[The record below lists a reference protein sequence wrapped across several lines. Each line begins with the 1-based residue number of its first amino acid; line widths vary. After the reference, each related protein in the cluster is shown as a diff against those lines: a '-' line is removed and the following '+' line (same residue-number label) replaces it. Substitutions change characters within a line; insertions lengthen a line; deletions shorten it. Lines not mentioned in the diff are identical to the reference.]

1 MKRLSLP
8 WPSPRRRRLIRLYVT
23 LAARYGR
30 EGDAPARPAFEVMIG
45 AIVTQNDPAV
55 NARAVVASLRQAGVA
70 GTAELAALPPARLR
84 ARLRPLGTRARPPIL
99 AGQLRALA
107 VHVERRHAGQL
118 RAFLAQPVADLR
130 AALLG
135 LPGMTARTADTVLLE
150 VAGRP
155 VFVVDAAVR
164 RALAARGLVA
174 ARARD
179 AEVQALLH
187 DNLPHDPALFRS
199 YAALLRQDDRERGGA
214 RRRASLPSPPRRR
227 LSISPAG
234 GPARRAGS
242 RRRARRG

>member
-1 MKRLSLP
+1 M
-8 WPSPRRRRLIRLYVT
+8 T

-30 EGDAPARPAFEVMIG
+30 EGGAPARPAFEVVIG
-45 AIVTQNDPAV
+45 AIVTQNDPTV

-70 GTAELAALPPARLR
+70 TTAGLAALPPARLR
-84 ARLRPLGTRARPPIL
+84 AWLRPLGPRARSPIL

-118 RAFLAQPVADLR
+118 RAFLARPVADLR
-130 AALLG
+130 TALLG
-135 LPGMTARTADTVLLE
+135 LPGMTPRAADTVLLE
-150 VAGRP
+150 AAGRP
-155 VFVVDAAVR
+155 VFVVDAVVR

-174 ARARD
+174 AGARD

-199 YAALLRQDDRERGGA
+199 YGALLRREDRERGGA
-214 RRRASLPSPPRRR
+214 RRRSSSPSPDRRGR
-227 LSISPAG
+227 SLSPAG

-242 RRRARRG
+242 RRRASRG